1 MWRGI
6 EPERFRWALA
16 ELQSGQKSEL
26 SVVESD
32 TSDTAIW
39 RSGVRPF
46 TKPSEVCLV
55 AWNQSDDPTFGV
67 NRRFW
72 GKLPF

>member
-46 TKPSEVCLV
+46 TASEVCLV
-55 AWNQSDDPTFGV
+55 AWNQYGDSNFEREPAILG
-67 NRRFW
+67 
-72 GKLPF
+72 